1 MQTVGKDLV
10 SYGLNFGRELMHGR
24 SLPLSMVIRENLDMH
39 LLRTSHFGPT
49 AAVTLITFL
58 LAQSLWPTG
67 ASALIAITIFT
78 GQLCVGW
85 TNDLVD
91 VDLDRKQGR
100 TNKPL
105 AQGSIDVTTVI
116 RATYISLGICVGL
129 SIFGPLGLQGGL
141 VHLLGVGCG
150 VSYNFYFKR
159 NVLSPLPYAIAFA
172 GLPTSIALSKGNF
185 PPLWLALAGGLLG
198 VSAHFTNVVK
208 DIDEDREARIY
219 GLPQILGARNSQII
233 GGCGLALVA
242 LLLQA
247 VTGVKFLLPL
257 GLMSLVAMFFIPRKY
272 AFVLSMLLAILDVTI
287 LVTYGAESF
296 SQRS

>member
-1 MQTVGKDLV
+1 
-10 SYGLNFGRELMHGR
+10 
-24 SLPLSMVIRENLDMH
+24 MVIRENRGMH
-39 LLRTSHFGPT
+39 LLRASHFGPT
-49 AAVTLITFL
+49 AVVTLITFL
-58 LAQSLWPTG
+58 LAQSLWPMG
-67 ASALIAITIFT
+67 ASALIALTIFT

-91 VDLDRKQGR
+91 IEQDRKEGR
-100 TNKPL
+100 NNKPL
-105 AQGSIDVTTVI
+105 AQGSLHKDTVI
-116 RATYISLGICVGL
+116 FATYITLAICVGL
-129 SIFGPLGLQGGL
+129 SLFGPLGLRGGL

-172 GLPTSIALSKGNF
+172 GLPTSIALSKDNF

-208 DIDEDREARIY
+208 DIEEDRDAKIY
-219 GLPQILGARNSQII
+219 GLPQILGARNSQIM
-233 GGCGLALVA
+233 GGCGLAIVA
-242 LLLQA
+242 LLLQVA
-247 VTGVKFLLPL
+247 TQVKFLLPL
-257 GLMSLVAMFFIPRKY
+257 GLISLALVFFIPKKY

-287 LVTYGAESF
+287 LVTYGAETF